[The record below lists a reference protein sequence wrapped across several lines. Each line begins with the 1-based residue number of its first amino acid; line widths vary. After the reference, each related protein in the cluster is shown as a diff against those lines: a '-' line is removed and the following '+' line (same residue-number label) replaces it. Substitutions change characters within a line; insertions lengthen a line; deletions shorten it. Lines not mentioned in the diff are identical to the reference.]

1 MSSTTTPGI
10 DGESAVTGPAEPA
23 ITPEAGT
30 EHLTGP
36 EAPVA
41 PEAVPILAAG
51 GAVADVGDAAE
62 PAKPWYRKIP
72 RLAWAGI
79 ITAVVAGATALI
91 LMLTVFSGS
100 PATGADAILA
110 HDGYSGSISI
120 SGSLWQ
126 QVLGATGTSQ
136 GASAGD
142 IAAAKAMLS
151 SATVG
156 FKGGRTEIVFTLTPA
171 GAALIPAELPSAKP
185 GDFGPGNTAH
195 MDNGYFVIDGP
206 ASQLGGPG
214 DYKTT
219 GFTS

>member
-1 MSSTTTPGI
+1 MSDTTTSPGI
-10 DGESAVTGPAEPA
+10 DGENAVTGPAEPA
-23 ITPEAGT
+23 VTPEVGT

-41 PEAVPILAAG
+41 PEAIPILAAG

-62 PAKPWYRKIP
+62 PAKPWYRRVP

-79 ITAVVAGATALI
+79 TTAVVAGASALI

-120 SGSLWQ
+120 SGPMWQ
-126 QVLGATGTSQ
+126 QALSATGGNS
-136 GASAGD
+136 SD
-142 IAAAKAMLS
+142 VAAAKAMLS
-151 SATVG
+151 SGTIG
-156 FKGGRTEIVFTLTPA
+156 FKGDKTEIVFGLTPA
-171 GAALIPAELPSAKP
+171 GQALIPAELPYAKP

-195 MDNGYFVIDGP
+195 MDHGYFVIDGP